1 MPCSPQDIAAEFW
14 AGRGRERKQRLIT
27 VDGFQVLRENN
38 YTLNEVRPCTQLHH
52 CTDACSGTR
61 EYYHWSCRGA
71 GLAAIR
77 SCACRLFTVNCDCVL
92 WLSQGEPSVYGRE
105 TARPAEGGYKKRG
118 RQVAGKDYMH
128 SDLCQARM
136 LALMC

>member
-38 YTLNEVRPCTQLHH
+38 YTLNEVRPCTQVHD
-52 CTDACSGTR
+52 CIGACSGTR
-61 EYYHWSCRGA
+61 EHCRSCRGA
-71 GLAAIR
+71 GLAAIC
-77 SCACRLFTVNCDCVL
+77 SCACRLFRVCCDSVL
-92 WLSQGEPSVYGRE
+92 GLSQGEPSVYGRE

-118 RQVAGKDYMH
+118 RQVAGKDYTH

-136 LALMC
+136 LALMG